1 MAISGWFIALL
12 GLGVLPIIITASPL
26 TLVAWLAL
34 ALVLAIIDVILAASP
49 RGVRISRQL
58 PARVRLGETVNSVV
72 LITNEGNRTLRGI
85 VRDAWQPSAGPRS
98 RRARL
103 VIPAHERRSFTTVL
117 VPFRRGER
125 RSPHI
130 TIRSFGP
137 LRLAA
142 RQATIAVPGAITVLP
157 PFNSRKH
164 LPSRLARLRELDGAT
179 SSLVR
184 GQGTEFDSVRD
195 YVRGDDVR
203 AIDWRATARRLDPSQ
218 GVGQRL
224 VVRTWRPE
232 RDRRVVI
239 VIDSGRT
246 SAARIDNEPRID
258 TAFESALLL
267 GALASSA
274 GDRIDLV
281 IFDRRIRARVQNAK
295 GAELLSRMVSSM
307 APVEPELIEMDWAA
321 VPGIVRSVTS
331 QRALVVLATSIDTP
345 GSSRGLLAVLP
356 QLTRKHVVVV
366 TSVTDPDV
374 LDAATRRDTRE
385 LVYRAAAAERSL
397 LDQARVAAAIRQLGG
412 EVVTG
417 APQELPPAL
426 ADAYIALKTAG
437 RL

>member
-1 MAISGWFIALL
+1 VAISGWFIALL

-179 SSLVR
+179 SALVR

>member
-179 SSLVR
+179 SALVR